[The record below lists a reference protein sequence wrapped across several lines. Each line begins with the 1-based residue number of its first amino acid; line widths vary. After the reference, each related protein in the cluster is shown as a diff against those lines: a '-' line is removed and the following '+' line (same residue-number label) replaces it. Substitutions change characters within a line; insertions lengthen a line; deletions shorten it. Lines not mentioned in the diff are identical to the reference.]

1 MFKNIS
7 TGRED
12 ILKKQTELLEVKIWD
27 KRYIRWDYFYNKH
40 CRGKD

>member
-7 TGRED
+7 TGRE
-12 ILKKQTELLEVKIWD
+12 ILKKTELLEVKIWD
-27 KRYIRWDYFYNKH
+27 KWYIRWDYCYNKH